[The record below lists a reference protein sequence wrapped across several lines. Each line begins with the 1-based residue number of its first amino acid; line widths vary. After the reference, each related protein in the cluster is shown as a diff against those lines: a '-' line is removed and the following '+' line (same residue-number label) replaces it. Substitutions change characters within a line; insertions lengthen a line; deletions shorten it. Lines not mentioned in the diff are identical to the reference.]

1 MPKAGKEHG
10 VGSCKRC
17 GDECGC
23 AGGVKAGACGAGC
36 QAGGC
41 KCAHRVD
48 PDPEVKPL
56 RRQPGRR
63 RMCAVTCW
71 NSPACH
77 TFTMARAATKFHRKR
92 AMASAC
98 HVIELKGMG
107 LHLFWLWTPG

>member
-48 PDPEVKPL
+48 PDPEVSHPITAVAAGAC
-56 RRQPGRR
+56 GRLL
-63 RMCAVTCW
+63 A
-71 NSPACH
+71 
-77 TFTMARAATKFHRKR
+77 
-92 AMASAC
+92 
-98 HVIELKGMG
+98 G
-107 LHLFWLWTPG
+107 